1 MARLLEKLK
10 YMVSSHDRDG
20 QAENRQEDYQH
31 DGDRD
36 PRHIIPGGV
45 IAKVTAIEIDL
56 EVFTDLPLDRLVEVL
71 FGVGTG

>member
-1 MARLLEKLK
+1 MI
-10 YMVSSHDRDG
+10 SPDDRDR
-20 QAENRQEDYQH
+20 QTENRQEDYQH

-36 PRHIIPGGV
+36 PRHIIPGV
-45 IAKVTAIEIDL
+45 IARVTAIEIDL